1 MDWGFIGK
9 YLPLYAAAA
18 QTTIVISFLGVVFSL
33 IVGLMCTMALQTNSS
48 IARWLVAAY
57 TELSRNTP
65 LLVQIFLIYFGLT
78 KLGLTMDAE
87 AAAVVGLTFL
97 GGSYMS
103 ESLRAGIASVENIQ
117 YESSQVLGLSRL
129 QSLRYVILP
138 QAFSVSLSGLV
149 ANVIF
154 LIKESSVVSGIAL
167 ADLMFVTKDLIGMM
181 YNTTEALFMLV
192 VSYAVILVPLSL
204 FGSWLEKRFDYARR

>member
-1 MDWGFIGK
+1 M
-9 YLPLYAAAA
+9 
-18 QTTIVISFLGVVFSL
+18 
-33 IVGLMCTMALQTNSS
+33 
-48 IARWLVAAY
+48 
-57 TELSRNTP
+57 
-65 LLVQIFLIYFGLT
+65 
-78 KLGLTMDAE
+78 
-87 AAAVVGLTFL
+87 
-97 GGSYMS
+97 
-103 ESLRAGIASVENIQ
+103 
-117 YESSQVLGLSRL
+117 LGLSRL